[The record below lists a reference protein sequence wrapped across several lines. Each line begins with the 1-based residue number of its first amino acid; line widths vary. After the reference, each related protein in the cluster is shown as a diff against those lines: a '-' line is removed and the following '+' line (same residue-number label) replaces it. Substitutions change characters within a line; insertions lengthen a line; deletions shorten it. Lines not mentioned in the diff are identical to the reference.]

1 MSDTSATRTTHG
13 QITPTSPVR
22 SHLSRRIPRAVACV
36 LGLAAAAVYTAI
48 SLVQWG
54 LMETPSWDLA
64 IFTQALKQY
73 AGLAPPVV
81 NIKGYGFNLLGDHFH
96 PILVLLAPLY
106 ALLPSGL
113 TLMVVQDLLLALAVG
128 VFAWYGTRYLGVVR
142 GACLALGF
150 AASFGVL
157 EAIRVQFH
165 EVAFAVPLMALAL
178 CSVATGRL
186 RAALLWAAPLVFVKE
201 DLGVTAAMV
210 GMLVVARGARDNGL
224 GSRSGRMTYRRAI
237 GSPLVVQGIG
247 LIVWGLSWSAAAVF
261 LILPALNP
269 RGRFDY
275 GGSVDVWGALA
286 DPLQALGLML
296 YPWAKSQTLLLLAVT
311 GALVFL
317 RSPVVWVGVPTLVW
331 RFLSDNPGYWEPTWH
346 YNLVLMPVVFAA
358 LFDAALR
365 VRPIRATSVARAV
378 ERMTAAGPVL
388 AAGIAVVLVA
398 GSTASPLLS
407 PDQSR
412 SPGSIAAKQE
422 ALRRIPQGASVASD
436 LSVLTYLVPDHDV
449 RWIGHRSDPA
459 PDYLVL
465 DRTTGTW
472 NGAGT
477 EELEATAASM
487 YGGRYAALQD
497 DHGVVV
503 LERRR

>member
-1 MSDTSATRTTHG
+1 M
-13 QITPTSPVR
+13 
-22 SHLSRRIPRAVACV
+22 
-36 LGLAAAAVYTAI
+36 LGLAAAAVYTSI
-48 SLVQWG
+48 SIVQWQ

-73 AGLAPPVV
+73 AGFAPPVA

-96 PILVLLAPLY
+96 PILVLLAPIY
-106 ALLPSGL
+106 AVWPSGL
-113 TLMVVQDLLLALAVG
+113 TLMIVQDLLLALAVG
-128 VFAWYGTRYLGVVR
+128 VFAWCGTRYLGAVR

-165 EVAFAVPLMALAL
+165 EVAFAVPLMALSL

-186 RAALLWAAPLVFVKE
+186 RAAVLWAAPLVFVKE
-201 DLGVTAAMV
+201 DMGVTAAMV
-210 GMLVVARGARDNGL
+210 GVLVLSRHARNGGL
-224 GSRSGRMTYRRAI
+224 GIRSGRAACRRVI
-237 GSPLVVQGIG
+237 GSPLGLQGVG
-247 LIVWGLSWSAAAVF
+247 LIVWGLSWSAVAVF

-269 RGRFDY
+269 RGHFDY

-286 DPLQALGLML
+286 DPLQALGLMFF
-296 YPWAKSQTLLLLAVT
+296 PWAKSQTLLLLAVT

-365 VRPIRATSVARAV
+365 VRPVRATGFARAV

-388 AAGIAVVLVA
+388 SAGIAVFLVA
-398 GSTASPLLS
+398 GSTASPVLS

-412 SPGSIAAKQE
+412 SPGSIAAKHE
-422 ALRRIPQGASVASD
+422 ALRRIPQDASVASD
-436 LSVLTYLVPDHDV
+436 LSVLTYLVTDHDV
-449 RWIGHRSDPA
+449 RWIGNHSDPA
-459 PDYLVL
+459 PEYLVL

-472 NGAGT
+472 DGAGA
-477 EELEATAASM
+477 EELEATAGSI
-487 YGGRYAALQD
+487 YGGRYVAVQD

-503 LERRR
+503 LERGR

>member
-210 GMLVVARGARDNGL
+210 GVLVVARYIRNGGL
-224 GSRSGRMTYRRAI
+224 GIRSGRMTYRRAI

-269 RGRFDY
+269 RGHFDY

-358 LFDAALR
+358 VFDAALR